1 MLYPAAPRRAR
12 REQKLVEGLGGY
24 ATALAAATGVDGD
37 PAKVLELLAPKLTE
51 YMRRKGT
58 TFEDVVAR
66 KRELRLAL

>member
-1 MLYPAAPRRAR
+1 MDQSAQDPSPSYSRRR
-12 REQKLVEGLGGY
+12 QVGGRV
-24 ATALAAATGVDGD
+24 AAAGVDGD
-37 PAKVLELLAPKLTE
+37 PAKVLQLLAPKLND